1 MERSPSEIAAVR
13 LLGLPALGPR
23 RLRAL
28 LNRHDPATVAD
39 AIGRGR
45 CLGETSVA
53 SSLLR
58 DFGNVWRDALRESH
72 RTIDDRAIARS
83 LGSDRILLLGS
94 TDYPANLAGDA
105 EAPGVLFVRGDPSVL
120 ESRRVAVVGTRHCTE
135 YGRATA
141 ATLGATLT
149 ESGVAVVSGLARGV
163 DAAAHR
169 GSLGALDSRASA
181 GVHEALGRP
190 VGVVASGLDVVYPRE
205 HGGLWKLVAEN
216 GVLISEAPPGTPPE
230 RHRFPL
236 RNRII
241 AALSEVVVVVES
253 RASGGSM
260 ITVNEALSRGVP
272 VMAVPG
278 ATSTRA
284 SEGTNL
290 LLRDGAGVTL
300 SVDDVLDALALDHRR
315 HDPAIDPRSTPSG
328 FDALVLET
336 LGHDGL
342 SVGDLARRVFASADP
357 VDALAD
363 TALALGR
370 LEATGWVVE
379 HGGWFERRGT

>member
-1 MERSPSEIAAVR
+1 MDRSPAEMAALR
-13 LLGLPALGPR
+13 LLALPALGPR

-28 LNRHDPATVAD
+28 LNRHDPETVVT
-39 AIGRGR
+39 AIERGSVPD
-45 CLGETSVA
+45 ESSVA
-53 SSLLR
+53 ASLLR
-58 DFGNVWRDALRESH
+58 DFGTVWRDALRES
-72 RTIDDRAIARS
+72 RRSVDDRSLARS
-83 LGSDRILLLGS
+83 LGNDRVLLIGDA
-94 TDYPANLAGDA
+94 DYPASLAVDA
-105 EAPGVLFVRGDPSVL
+105 EAPGVLFARGDLSVL
-120 ESRRVAVVGTRHCTE
+120 RSRRVAVVGTRHCTE

-141 ATLGATLT
+141 AGLGSALT
-149 ESGVAVVSGLARGV
+149 VAGVAVVSGLARGV

-169 GSLGALDSRASA
+169 GALAAFDGCSSP
-181 GVHEALGRP
+181 GDDESLGRP

-205 HGGLWKLVAEN
+205 HGGLWKLVSER
-216 GVLISEAPPGTPPE
+216 GLLLGEAPPGTPPE

-284 SEGTNL
+284 SDGTNL
-290 LLRDGAGVTL
+290 LLRDGAGVAL
-300 SVDDVLDALALDHRR
+300 SADDVLDALALDHHR
-315 HDPAIDPRSTPSG
+315 HEPTIDPRPAPGG
-328 FDALVLET
+328 FDAVVLET
-336 LGHDGL
+336 LGRDGVA
-342 SVGDLARRVFASADP
+342 VGDLARRLFESGDP
-357 VDALAD
+357 VVALAE
-363 TALALGR
+363 TAMALGR

-379 HGGWFERRGT
+379 HGGWFERRGL